1 MGARQWLLRALLL
14 LGLASRLLGQ
24 RGGSAGSARRN
35 VALVLNAGKYFYN
48 YRMEANLMHV
58 RGMLL
63 ETGFAPQDLLL
74 VKGDNI
80 VCNANAVA
88 CPSVRVK
95 PNDEHFSILP
105 GNYEVDYALR
115 DNNPVKY
122 LELLVGRYEPREA
135 NSRKLERDEATNFF
149 FYSIGHGGDLYF
161 KIQDTEVIFAQ
172 QVADYLK
179 DPAQQ
184 LKYRES
190 FLLSDS
196 CAAGTLFSLSE
207 GVRSTYMLGTSAW
220 KQKSTS
226 FDFDNIYTQPINDKF
241 IHYYQELIFPDIQKH
256 KQVSVATLKQ
266 KVDKTLLQSDLLT
279 FNYLNKSES
288 HTYLNDFVVQAE
300 RRETEV
306 VRPFTQPVEALLAGF
321 FPASQPSA
329 N

>member
-1 MGARQWLLRALLL
+1 MSARPWLLRALQV
-14 LGLASRLLGQ
+14 LALVSLALCQ
-24 RGGSAGSARRN
+24 RSGPAGPARRN

-58 RGMLL
+58 RSMLL
-63 ETGFAPQDLLL
+63 ESGFAPQDLLL

-80 VCNANAVA
+80 VCNANAA
-88 CPSVRVK
+88 NCPSVRVR
-95 PNDEHFSILP
+95 PNDERHSILP

-115 DNNPVKY
+115 DNNPIKY

-135 NSRKLERDEATNFF
+135 NVRKLDRDETTNFF

-179 DPAQQ
+179 DPAQR

-196 CAAGTLFSLSE
+196 CAAGTLFALSE

-241 IHYYQELIFPDIQKH
+241 IHYYQELIYPDIQKR

-279 FNYLNKSES
+279 FNYLDKPES
-288 HTYLNDFVVQAE
+288 QAYLNDFVVQAE
-300 RRETEV
+300 RRETVV
-306 VRPFTQPVEALLAGF
+306 VRPFTQPVEALVAGF
-321 FPASQPSA
+321 FPTSSGPA